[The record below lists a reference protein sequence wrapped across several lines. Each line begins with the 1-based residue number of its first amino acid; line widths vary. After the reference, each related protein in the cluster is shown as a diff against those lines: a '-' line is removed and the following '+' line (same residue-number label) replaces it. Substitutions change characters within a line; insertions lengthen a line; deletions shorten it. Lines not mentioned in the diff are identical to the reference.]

1 MFATVKSCGLLGLE
15 ANLIEVEVNISSGL
29 PTFEIV
35 GLPDTAV
42 REAKERVKAAII
54 NSGFN
59 FPLQR
64 IIVNLA
70 PADLKKEGPI
80 YDLPIALAILAAINN
95 WPKEL
100 LEDIVVWGELSLDG
114 RVRGINGLLP
124 MLIHLKDKKM
134 SYILPDANKEEG
146 VLVKEIK
153 VYPVKTLTE
162 GVYHIL
168 KKQVIE
174 QFNGNIPLEEI
185 KNPGDFSEVK
195 GQKAAKRALEI
206 AAAGGHNILL
216 IGPPGSGKSM
226 LAKRFST
233 ILPPLS
239 YEEILEVSKIYSVA
253 GLLKKRG
260 LIKNRPFRAPH
271 HTISYAGLVGGG
283 RLPKPGEISLA
294 HKGVLF
300 LDELPEFNK
309 NVLEVLRQPLEEKEI
324 TISRANL
331 SAKYPSDFQLIAAMN
346 PCPCGNYRSINL
358 ECTCSIGI
366 VEKYRNKISGP
377 LLDRLD
383 LHIEVPPVSFKELID
398 TNIKEENSKTILQR
412 VIKAREVQKKRYRY
426 LNIRENSQLTGKY
439 IERYCIISNEA
450 KKLLER
456 AFYNL
461 GLSAR
466 AYDKILKVA
475 RTIADLA
482 EQENIDVNHVAEAI
496 QYRSLDLK

>member
-15 ANLIEVEVNISSGL
+15 ANLIEVEVNISPGL
-29 PTFEIV
+29 PAFEVV

-59 FPLQR
+59 FPSQR

-80 YDLPIALAILAAINN
+80 YDLPIALAILAATNN

-100 LEDIVVWGELSLDG
+100 LEDIIVWGELSLDG

-124 MLIHLKDKKM
+124 MLIHLKDKEKG

-146 VLVKEIK
+146 ALVKEIK
-153 VYPVKTLTE
+153 VYPVKNLKE

-174 QFNGNIPLEEI
+174 QFKANIPLEEI

-195 GQKAAKRALEI
+195 GQKVAKRALEI

-233 ILPPLS
+233 ILPPLN

-253 GLLKKRG
+253 GLLRKRG

-271 HTISYAGLVGGG
+271 HTISYAGLIGGG
-283 RLPKPGEISLA
+283 
-294 HKGVLF
+294 
-300 LDELPEFNK
+300 
-309 NVLEVLRQPLEEKEI
+309 
-324 TISRANL
+324 T
-331 SAKYPSDFQLIAAMN
+331 DFQLIAAMN
-346 PCPCGNYRSINL
+346 PCPCGFYRSMNI
-358 ECTCSIGI
+358 ECTCSMGV

-383 LHIEVPPVSFKELID
+383 LHIEVPPVNFEELMNN
-398 TNIKEENSKTILQR
+398 NIKEESSKTILQR
-412 VIKAREVQKKRYRY
+412 VIKAREVQKKRYKY
-426 LNIRENSQLTGKY
+426 LNIKENSQLTGKY
-439 IERYCIISNEA
+439 IERYCKISDDA
-450 KKLLER
+450 KKLLEG

-475 RTIADLA
+475 RTIADLG
-482 EQENIDVNHVAEAI
+482 EKENIDVNHIAEAI